1 MHIEIAYLGG
11 IMKLVS
17 LMTTFAVTAGI
28 GLPALAA
35 GCDGILSLTRNLT
48 FEQKSIRV
56 AQNIYSQYCSG
67 STVKSGS
74 EFSLGLDVV
83 IEQVPIGL
91 NLGSGSTKEKVEH
104 LCSQYSSWYAS
115 NSASVSLAIST
126 SDKAIDAWVSCQE
139 LEKQDVFFSVNPQ
152 KELVGFGV
160 RRGTDVI
167 DFLGM
172 DYVDAHLSCFG
183 PFGKDG
189 KQILI
194 DRDTRFT
201 LSSSKEQPITCR
213 RSYETKDG
221 IEYLASSEVSISA
234 EGRPPL
240 IIPLPREE
248 KYEPSFASEIK
259 NSITS
264 LDARLSAGIS
274 KTEQNV
280 AKLRKRVA
288 AFTKNL
294 DVDTFIV
301 TYGDPP
307 RKDWHDFD
315 HAWVGCGSLD
325 AKAKRICK
333 HGVLSQAD
341 ELTHFAGG
349 KCGYVV
355 KRYTCLKKKF

>member
-1 MHIEIAYLGG
+1 
-11 IMKLVS
+11 MKLAS
-17 LMTTFAVTAGI
+17 IFTSFAVTVGI
-28 GLPALAA
+28 GLPVFAA

-67 STVKSGS
+67 SAVKSGS

-91 NLGSGSTKEKVEH
+91 KLGSGSTKEKVEH
-104 LCSQYSSWYAS
+104 LCSQYSNWYAN

-126 SDKAIDAWVSCQE
+126 SDKAIDAWVSCKE

-152 KELVGFGV
+152 KELIGFGV
-160 RRGTDVI
+160 RRGTDII

-172 DYVDAHLSCFG
+172 DYVDTHLTCFG
-183 PFGKDG
+183 PFGDDG
-189 KQILI
+189 KQIII
-194 DRDTRFT
+194 DKNTRFT

-221 IEYLASSEVSISA
+221 IEYLASTEVSISA

-240 IIPLPREE
+240 IIPLPGEE

-259 NSITS
+259 SSITS
-264 LDARLSAGIS
+264 LNARFSAEIS
-274 KTEQNV
+274 RTDQSIT
-280 AKLRKRVA
+280 KLRNRVA

-307 RKDWHDFD
+307 RKDWHAFD
-315 HAWVGCGSLD
+315 HAWVGCGNLD
-325 AKAKRICK
+325 AEAKSICK
-333 HGVLSQAD
+333 GGVLSQAD
-341 ELTHFAGG
+341 ELTHLAGG
-349 KCGYVV
+349 RCGYVV
-355 KRYTCLKKKF
+355 KRFTCLKKKF

>member
-1 MHIEIAYLGG
+1 MFRSIWLSAAILS
-11 IMKLVS
+11 VS
-17 LMTTFAVTAGI
+17 TGAI
-28 GLPALAA
+28 AA

-67 STVKSGS
+67 STLKSGS
-74 EFSLGLDVV
+74 SFSLGLDVV

-91 NLGSGSTKEKVEH
+91 KLGSGSTKEKVEH
-104 LCSQYSSWYAS
+104 LCSQYSNWYA
-115 NSASVSLAIST
+115 NNTASVSLAIST

-172 DYVDAHLSCFG
+172 DYVDTHLSCFG
-183 PFGKDG
+183 PFGDSG
-189 KQILI
+189 KQVLI
-194 DRDTRFT
+194 DKDTRFT
-201 LSSSKEQPITCR
+201 LSTSKEQPITCR
-213 RSYETKDG
+213 RTYQSKDG
-221 IEYLASSEVSISA
+221 IEYLASTEVSISA

-248 KYEPSFASEIK
+248 KYEPSFASEINEK
-259 NSITS
+259 ITA
-264 LDARLSAGIS
+264 LDARLSTRIS
-274 KTEQNV
+274 NTDKSVVNLLNRV
-280 AKLRKRVA
+280 AKFA
-288 AFTKNL
+288 KNL
-294 DVDTFIV
+294 DVDSFIV

-315 HAWVGCGSLD
+315 HAWVGCGNLD
-325 AKAKRICK
+325 AKAKDLCK
-333 HGVLSQAD
+333 GGILTQSD

-349 KCGYVV
+349 NCGYVV